1 MVVLD
6 DLLGEYLLQSFYLV
20 SEFAAT
26 IFLEEGNEE
35 REEKHN
41 FIKRNFDIWTFYYWM
56 SSANRQCDI
65 LYFIFSRQGF
75 LACSFRFPS
84 RERNCHFLCGTPK
97 LRSLQLPSASPL
109 CTLASLT
116 NSQRTIGPLLPP
128 QNRHGS
134 SCDSSKNY
142 SDNGPL
148 FPSKA
153 SAGR

>member
-35 REEKHN
+35 REREEKHN

-65 LYFIFSRQGF
+65 LYFIFFSSGVPC
-75 LACSFRFPS
+75 LLVSFSFARA
-84 RERNCHFLCGTPK
+84 K
-97 LRSLQLPSASPL
+97 LSL
-109 CTLASLT
+109 SL
-116 NSQRTIGPLLPP
+116 
-128 QNRHGS
+128 RHS
-134 SCDSSKNY
+134 ET
-142 SDNGPL
+142 
-148 FPSKA
+148 
-153 SAGR
+153 